1 MSGNLHL
8 NGSDYLMLGFD
19 HELRRQGFAGN
30 SCQITLELGAAIS
43 PAALRQRLAVLTDRH
58 PVLRAQPGGMIFPK
72 WKTGRGAAAY
82 PQVRVHR
89 HEPGLDQ
96 KLFNEPLTYQ
106 RGELLRFD
114 LIERDDGRMTLVFT
128 WAHALM
134 DAAGAEYFLAV
145 LGHEELPLPALD
157 FSLPPPRTRLRL
169 RERFRLAWKYL
180 HQIDRFGKVAP
191 RSPGNRNPAAP
202 AQLRYHVEKNS
213 NEETARIRAHGQ
225 RLGGVLGD
233 AQFHAAVAMVE
244 LHQLH
249 QRLGSA
255 TPSYVLPVAVGL
267 RPKGTSEPVFS
278 NQISMLMLQ
287 FFPDQLESVATAITS
302 LKIQTAEAL
311 RAGLLDSGVELGKIS
326 SLLPLPVYMAIL
338 KQGLRGEIC
347 SLFYGDTAA
356 VNPHLTTFLGATV
369 EDFTHAAPVTPT
381 PGIGVIF
388 YSFRGALRITV
399 LHSLKVLSETET
411 TEFSTR
417 LRARLLNP

>member
-43 PAALRQRLAVLTDRH
+43 PAALRQRLAVLVNRH
-58 PVLRAQPGGMIFPK
+58 PVLRARPGGLIFPK
-72 WKTGRGAAAY
+72 WKIARGAAAY
-82 PQVRVHR
+82 PRVRVHR

-96 KLFNEPLTYQ
+96 KLFNEPLASR

-114 LIERDDGRMTLVFT
+114 LIEDDGGRMKLVFT

-134 DAAGAEYFLAV
+134 DAPGAEHFLAV

-157 FSLPPPRTRLRL
+157 VPPPRRARLPL
-169 RERFRLAWKYL
+169 RERFRFAWKYL

-191 RSPGNRNPAAP
+191 RSPGCRNPAAP
-202 AQLRYHVEKNS
+202 AQLRYHVEKFTS
-213 NEETARIRAHGQ
+213 EESARIRAHGQ
-225 RLGGVLGD
+225 RLGGVLAD
-233 AQFHAAVAMVE
+233 AQFHAAAAMVE

-249 QRLGSA
+249 QRLGAA

-267 RPKGTSEPVFS
+267 RPKGTREPLFS
-278 NQISMLMLQ
+278 NQLTMLMLQ
-287 FFPDQLESVATAITS
+287 FLPGQLDSVADAVNS
-302 LKIQTAEAL
+302 LKTQTAQAL
-311 RAGLLDSGVELGKIS
+311 RAGLLDSGIVLGEMFRF
-326 SLLPLPVYMAIL
+326 LPLPVYMAIL

-356 VNPHLTTFLGATV
+356 VNPHLTSFLGATV
-369 EDFTHAAPVTPT
+369 EDFTHAAPVTPA
-381 PGIGVIF
+381 PGIGAIL
-388 YSFRGALRITV
+388 YSFRGELRITI
-399 LHSLKVLSETET
+399 LYSLKVLDETEA
-411 TEFSTR
+411 TEFSAR